1 MFAASTMITRLI
13 SAGIGIVL
21 ALVILFL
28 HNTFIF
34 PVCVGIVAAIGLF
47 ELYRVNEMQRFRIS
61 FFAGLIYAL
70 LLPSF
75 TVGAAARYRMLLTV
89 VCVTAVLL
97 DYVIHKMRMNSRSFF
112 CILGG
117 MFLIPNALSA
127 AVILNHSHE
136 QHGVIY
142 LVLALMG
149 AWIADSGAYFA
160 GSFLGKHKLC
170 PEVSPKKTIEG
181 FVGGI
186 LCNVIVFLIFNAV
199 YAAIMKSQG
208 TPITY
213 SWFSTAMLA
222 MACAILGTIGDL
234 CASVLKRQLE
244 IKDYG
249 NIMPGHGGV
258 LDRFDSVLLVL
269 PFFCAYITSIGL
281 YGT

>member
-1 MFAASTMITRLI
+1 MITRLI
-13 SAGIGIVL
+13 SAGVGIAL

-34 PVCVGIVAAIGLF
+34 PICVGIVAAIGLF
-47 ELYRVNEMQRFRIS
+47 ELYRVNDIQRYRIS
-61 FFAGLIYAL
+61 FFTGLLYAL

-75 TVGAAARYRMLLTV
+75 TVGDSSKFRMLLTV
-89 VCVTAVLL
+89 LALTLVLF

-112 CILGG
+112 CIVGG
-117 MFLIPNALSA
+117 MFLIPHSLSA
-127 AVILNHSHE
+127 AVTLNSIHP

-149 AWIADSGAYFA
+149 AWVADSGAYFV
-160 GSFLGKHKLC
+160 GSLCGKRKLW

-181 FVGGI
+181 FLGGI
-186 LCNVIVFLIFNAV
+186 LCNVVVFLIFNAV
-199 YAAIMKSQG
+199 YAAIMKNNG

-213 SWFSTAMLA
+213 SWFSTAALA
-222 MACAILGTIGDL
+222 MVCAILGTIGDL
-234 CASVLKRQLE
+234 SASVLKRQLE

-269 PFFCAYITSIGL
+269 PFVCAYITSIGL